1 MPLCVNVGLNRKA
14 SADFQSRGCSINIT
28 AELDAA
34 LLTRPQELQGA
45 IDNLYDQARLALD
58 RQCADEP
65 GTAPCAWVPS
75 ERASPP
81 QNEYRSRNGHGYGNG
96 QGGNGSVGAADGG
109 LRPMTPR
116 QRSAILGLA
125 RRADMDAVASARRT
139 FGIGLDELST
149 RQASQLI
156 DSLKR

>member
-14 SADFQSRGCSINIT
+14 SADFQSRGYSINIT

-45 IDNLYDQARLALD
+45 IDNLYAQARVALD
-58 RQCADEP
+58 RQ
-65 GTAPCAWVPS
+65 S
-75 ERASPP
+75 EGPP
-81 QNEYRSRNGHGYGNG
+81 DARDSGRNGGGNGHGGNG
-96 QGGNGSVGAADGG
+96 FAATAGGGA
-109 LRPMTPR
+109 RPITPR

-125 RRADMDAVASARRT
+125 RRAEMDPVASARRA
-139 FGIGLDELST
+139 FGVSLDELST

-156 DSLKR
+156 DSLRR